1 MKDQLALMPTPIE
14 SKRLEPIETKDIQYG
29 ISMDTIFGNTDN
41 ELGSWL
47 SATMAYYL
55 FAAVDCVHNAITIVS
70 DEFSQIRPVLQDK
83 KTKEYVLEHEALSLI
98 ESNDMRWNESQVKKE
113 LMISFMAGGEAFPV
127 IGGNVN
133 YDPVSFRHYPAN
145 TVSVM
150 QGSDGYIQT
159 IIGSYQNVITTY
171 NRAIDTMAYK
181 NGLNTY
187 LFEDQIQLNQ
197 MMHIISNR
205 RRNYLRAQSDLESVY
220 YQALMKFYIG
230 MHNTGIVKNG
240 SRPSGKWSPDGGALS
255 QDQYKAFKSAIQE
268 GLSGPPNSGK
278 NIILNGPTKY
288 ENLLITS
295 RDMDFV
301 NLMKTSAVDVYN
313 AYRIPL
319 PLVTTETMTLD
330 NYRQAIY
337 MLYDLAV
344 LPKAKFM
351 FKNLGD
357 FILARY
363 KDGNRF
369 RMVLDEREIPALKQ
383 RLFERGQSMR
393 NIFAF
398 TEDEIRAEAGY
409 VAREDGKGDTIY
421 IPATYIDSGKGDEEY
436 QVDPFIIAG
445 QKPGTQTDDTP
456 EPDDNIDNIN
466 KTNLDKGSAG
476 TNGKPVK
483 AKKGK

>member
-14 SKRLEPIETKDIQYG
+14 SKRLEPIETKDIQHG

-98 ESNDMRWNESQVKKE
+98 ESNDMRWNETQVKKE

-205 RRNYLRAQSDLESVY
+205 RRNYLRAQSDLE
-220 YQALMKFYIG
+220 
-230 MHNTGIVKNG
+230 
-240 SRPSGKWSPDGGALS
+240 
-255 QDQYKAFKSAIQE
+255 
-268 GLSGPPNSGK
+268 
-278 NIILNGPTKY
+278 
-288 ENLLITS
+288 
-295 RDMDFV
+295 
-301 NLMKTSAVDVYN
+301 
-313 AYRIPL
+313 
-319 PLVTTETMTLD
+319 
-330 NYRQAIY
+330 
-337 MLYDLAV
+337 
-344 LPKAKFM
+344 
-351 FKNLGD
+351 
-357 FILARY
+357 
-363 KDGNRF
+363 
-369 RMVLDEREIPALKQ
+369 
-383 RLFERGQSMR
+383 
-393 NIFAF
+393 
-398 TEDEIRAEAGY
+398 
-409 VAREDGKGDTIY
+409 
-421 IPATYIDSGKGDEEY
+421 
-436 QVDPFIIAG
+436 
-445 QKPGTQTDDTP
+445 
-456 EPDDNIDNIN
+456 
-466 KTNLDKGSAG
+466 
-476 TNGKPVK
+476 
-483 AKKGK
+483 